1 MEIKNEA
8 LKSLCEYLISG
19 IWSFCPCTKDD
30 IDAAFKKCDDELE
43 KEKEKLMKDLEDNVL
58 AYYKIKWLEGEN
70 EELRKKCTYFEKLST
85 ERLKATEELHQQLDT
100 AEKEREAIR
109 EESLRNIRE
118 GYKTEC
124 DLRELRQKYDYLE
137 RSHKRLGDIRNRLA
151 KENEDLKAKMD
162 DSLGI
167 CKIRQLE
174 ELEEE
179 IGNLREKN
187 KQLNND
193 NTALQHTVDDFVVKC
208 KDLQQQ
214 LDAECK
220 KKQDLQQQVD
230 DVGKRYYE
238 SSMRVGKLVREKED
252 LQNQLGSSNAALERL
267 RERYEE
273 EVVCRRKW
281 AKLAV
286 SRDKRIEE
294 LQRQIDVLKQ
304 RDMVFVDLDSVKLK
318 GMEELWRMIRE
329 VNSAPIEALY
339 SSGAFNNKICVGTIV
354 NMYPDVRDFVKEYKT
369 LKNGKE
375 DKDEEKNK
383 QKCLDDMRD
392 YLHKFCENRWC
403 DGCPLSTDEFKCG
416 RGYRFRKWCFPDNGA
431 IPDEDLK
438 RYYEKVRD
446 WEKKEEEKPSDEE
459 VPCSFGWKLDGTEF
473 TIETS
478 IPREAYDNIVKNIS
492 GKE

>member
-8 LKSLCEYLISG
+8 LKSLYEKLVSD
-19 IWSFCPCTKDD
+19 IWSFS
-30 IDAAFKKCDDELE
+30 IEVAFKKCDDELE

-58 AYYKIKWLEGEN
+58 THYKIKQLEGEN

-124 DLRELRQKYDYLE
+124 DLKELRQKYDYLD

-151 KENEDLKAKMD
+151 KENEDLKQQNYT
-162 DSLGI
+162 LGQKCQAETNTREYWRLLSNGRGEKI
-167 CKIRQLE
+167 CKLM
-174 ELEEE
+174 
-179 IGNLREKN
+179 RE
-187 KQLNND
+187 
-193 NTALQHTVDDFVVKC
+193 
-208 KDLQQQ
+208 
-214 LDAECK
+214 
-220 KKQDLQQQVD
+220 
-230 DVGKRYYE
+230 
-238 SSMRVGKLVREKED
+238 
-252 LQNQLGSSNAALERL
+252 NA
-267 RERYEE
+267 
-273 EVVCRRKW
+273 
-281 AKLAV
+281 
-286 SRDKRIEE
+286 E
-294 LQRQIDVLKQ
+294 LQRQIDILKQ

-318 GMEELWRMIRE
+318 GMEELWAMIRE
-329 VNSAPIEALY
+329 VNIAPIEALY
-339 SSGAFNNKICVGTIV
+339 GSGAFNNKICVGTIV

-369 LKNGKE
+369 WKNGKE

-383 QKCLDDMRD
+383 QKCLDEMRD
-392 YLHKFCENRWC
+392 YLHTFCENRWC

-446 WEKKEEEKPSDEE
+446 WEKKEEKPSDE
-459 VPCSFGWKLDGTEF
+459 VPCSFNWKLDGTEF

-478 IPREAYDNIVKNIS
+478 IPRADYDNIVKIIS